1 MHDMVW
7 FGHIVNDL
15 KKKEMFAQKHTLI
28 NLAGT

>member
-1 MHDMVW
+1 MHDTVW

-15 KKKEMFAQKHTLI
+15 KKEMFARKHTLI